1 MLDVVVASYG
11 VIFAVILPVAVALCC
26 LHLAHLGYHG
36 VRCGKRLTRWG
47 SPVIIKLC
55 HCSECLSTTRTLFVH
70 LAHMQYQPSALA
82 VNEVMPLSCNC
93 PPHDCPPST
102 PHFSCWPCV
111 ALTCKCIIRPQVV
124 HCSPPILPP
133 PFLHLLSRAWL
144 IVGYAFFFPHCGIQR
159 AFGYFLPVAG
169 APLIPAISATTTPM
183 TTATDPHRC
192 ISCLCSAAAGAHTGA
207 LAVLS
212 SENSELMA
220 RHLLE
225 FIRPLAQPPGQSPE
239 LQAGQRNG
247 ISCWQNLRL
256 VQEC

>member
-1 MLDVVVASYG
+1 MHECYISHISSITNKSLIPIDQISSKTCQEG
-11 VIFAVILPVAVALCC
+11 VDAWTCALRIPWPT
-26 LHLAHLGYHG
+26 Y
-36 VRCGKRLTRWG
+36 CGG
-47 SPVIIKLC
+47 
-55 HCSECLSTTRTLFVH
+55 
-70 LAHMQYQPSALA
+70 
-82 VNEVMPLSCNC
+82 
-93 PPHDCPPST
+93 
-102 PHFSCWPCV
+102 
-111 ALTCKCIIRPQVV
+111 PQVV